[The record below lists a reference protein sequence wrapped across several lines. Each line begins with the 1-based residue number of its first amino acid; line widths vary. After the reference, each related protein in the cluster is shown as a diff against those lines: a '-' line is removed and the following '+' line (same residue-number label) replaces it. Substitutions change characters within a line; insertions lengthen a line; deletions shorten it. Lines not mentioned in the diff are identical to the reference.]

1 MRAYLGTIKGVYIM
15 NAIYGLAGS
24 FVGIF
29 IPIYLL
35 RQNLDPANVFRFYIV
50 YSLGVIVFS
59 FFANYLT
66 RRLGLRKTVLLGYP
80 FLFLYFFLLYTLEKY
95 GVPLYFLAIVSSLQ
109 VSLYWFPLH
118 IWLTNT
124 SRMGSIGSD
133 MGRFY
138 AVSQTVGLFAPIV
151 SAVLIG
157 SFGFKVVFV
166 IAVMIYLFSVIPL
179 FYLPEYSFKEKM
191 SLSNFASL
199 FKKYPRL
206 FFVAALEDIRGEAE
220 GIIWPIIIYLSL
232 RNILSVGYVGTIS
245 AVGAVLFVLLVGSY
259 ADKIDKRKLLGSGA
273 LIVAIIWAL
282 RMATSSA
289 VASYALTLAASFFAA
304 LTLVPISSIMYGVAK
319 RESVS
324 TFILFRESSGVVG
337 RLVLFSLAL
346 LLVSSINY
354 IFLLPALACL
364 GTWILSTKNLG
375 DGLQSKLTLD

>member
-95 GVPLYFLAIVSSLQ
+95 GVPLYFLALVSSLQ

-179 FYLPEYSFKEKM
+179 FYLPEYSFK
-191 SLSNFASL
+191 S
-199 FKKYPRL
+199 
-206 FFVAALEDIRGEAE
+206 
-220 GIIWPIIIYLSL
+220 
-232 RNILSVGYVGTIS
+232 
-245 AVGAVLFVLLVGSY
+245 
-259 ADKIDKRKLLGSGA
+259 
-273 LIVAIIWAL
+273 
-282 RMATSSA
+282 
-289 VASYALTLAASFFAA
+289 
-304 LTLVPISSIMYGVAK
+304 ISSK
-319 RESVS
+319 
-324 TFILFRESSGVVG
+324 
-337 RLVLFSLAL
+337 
-346 LLVSSINY
+346 
-354 IFLLPALACL
+354 
-364 GTWILSTKNLG
+364 
-375 DGLQSKLTLD
+375 Q